1 MSVLAYVILLHKNF
15 KRECMKI
22 NKIRSKL
29 NLLKKFAYK
38 NNSTC
43 VCVVCVLLS
52 VTLSLRDHSRSL
64 KKQLAED
71 LLNSRPGSFFSFSLI
86 FFFFF
91 GRRERPT
98 RRRRSF
104 PSWYTKYIKTNVF
117 SNCDSY
123 LIHFKIKAKRI
134 VS

>member
-1 MSVLAYVILLHKNF
+1 
-15 KRECMKI
+15 MKI

-52 VTLSLRDHSRSL
+52 VALSLRDHSRSL
-64 KKQLAED
+64 KKQLADD

-91 GRRERPT
+91 LADEKDQPGSAEVSHHDIPNILKQIY
-98 RRRRSF
+98 F
-104 PSWYTKYIKTNVF
+104 Q
-117 SNCDSY
+117 
-123 LIHFKIKAKRI
+123 I
-134 VS
+134 VIAI